1 METNCSPNYPMKTTT
16 NIAGVFFVATVVHVN
31 DDEEEAAAAVEVAT
45 SAKAKPSPN

>member
-16 NIAGVFFVATVVHVN
+16 NIAGVFFVAAVVHVN